1 MLDDLDPPQ
10 LPKVRPVIGRPGG
23 KQRLLKHILPL
34 IPDHTLY
41 CEVFGGGGAVL
52 LGKPESDL
60 EVIND
65 IDGDLI
71 CFYRQVKFH
80 LDPVL
85 DEMDLV
91 MNSRREFQDYL
102 QQPGLT
108 EIQRAARWFIRN
120 KLSFGAMGRHFGT
133 SRKTGSSSL
142 GSRAQRMLAIRAL
155 NRRFDKVC
163 IEDLT
168 WERCLETYD
177 SDAAFFFLDPPYLD
191 AGGAAYAGWSEHEL
205 ARFCARIVTLEG
217 KWLFTFQDCVQVRD
231 HMRGFEIIE
240 IERAN
245 GIGNTTG
252 ARGRTYREV
261 IISSERPIDQ
271 RRRKARSA

>member
-1 MLDDLDPPQ
+1 MDDLDPTPQ
-10 LPKVRPVIGRPGG
+10 LPRARPVIGRPGG
-23 KQRLLKHILPL
+23 KQRLLKYILPL
-34 IPDHTLY
+34 IPEHTLY

-65 IDGDLI
+65 LDGDLI
-71 CFYRQVKFH
+71 SFYRQVKFH

-91 MNSRREFQDYL
+91 MNSRREFRDYL

-133 SRKTGSSSL
+133 SRKTPTASL

-163 IEDLT
+163 IEELP
-168 WERCLETYD
+168 WEKCLEIYD
-177 SDAAFFFLDPPYLD
+177 SEAAFFFLDPPYLD

-205 ARFCARIVTLEG
+205 TRFCHRIVTLQG
-217 KWLFTFQDCVQVRD
+217 KWLFTFQDCAQVREL
-231 HMRGFEIIE
+231 MRDYEITA

-245 GIGNTTG
+245 GIGNRTG
-252 ARGRTYREV
+252 ATGRKYHEV
-261 IISSERPIDQ
+261 IISSERPAPVRQ
-271 RRRKARSA
+271 RKARGA